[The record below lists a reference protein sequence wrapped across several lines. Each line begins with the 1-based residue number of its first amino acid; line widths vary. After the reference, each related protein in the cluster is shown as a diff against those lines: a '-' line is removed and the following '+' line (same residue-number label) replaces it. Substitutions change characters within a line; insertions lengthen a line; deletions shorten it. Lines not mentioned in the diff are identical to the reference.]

1 MGALI
6 STIGTRYIVSNL
18 NRAFSPPRIGNLRN
32 DPPIGDPA
40 GNGQTIAQYFNPA
53 QGHNL
58 LWLSQNMKHRHSQRP
73 NNETFLPED
82 TTRSPHAEQRWIY
95 FLTAANPNVLT
106 AANHTAIRNLI
117 WKGLTDLDATGALKY
132 NRIEFDAIDDQTD
145 GGGHAGQNVLWSDE
159 VDDHKITYLR
169 IVLVTPPIYPN
180 NSGVVI
186 AGLPAL
192 DPQPGPG

>member
-53 QGHNL
+53 QGHDL

-73 NNETFLPED
+73 HNETFLPED

-145 GGGHAGQNVLWSDE
+145 GGGTQA
-159 VDDHKITYLR
+159 KMF
-169 IVLVTPPIYPN
+169 
-180 NSGVVI
+180 SGRMKSTTI
-186 AGLPAL
+186 RLL
-192 DPQPGPG
+192 I